1 MAIRAFDGSTWQ
13 NQKSLRIYDGS
24 LWRTAKQAW
33 VYTGTQWSIM
43 YPEFPLNT
51 AAPSISTTSGT
62 SGIIGCVY
70 SVTLGSWNAQDA
82 YAATTYSYQWTRNGT
97 DIFNAT
103 GSSYTTVGA
112 DAEQTIGCRITA
124 TNLRGSTPITVST
137 GVMMLPAV
145 ISVSTSDSTIT
156 PGQPSSVTLN
166 SPTGLSYTGSWAVGS
181 NATTYDGYGGGFAGT
196 PSFNYSAR
204 TFSGTGTAGNAVIFV
219 RSVNTNK
226 QILVSWPAAPGAATY
241 DVHINGSFFYNVPST
256 TTSITQPVL
265 DTAGYTFTVY
275 PRTTNFRGTGATGSV
290 TSAADKFSAYT
301 QSNVETLFVPNATS
315 PTFANATVSASNLS
329 VSWGGATNAVKYRV
343 YWTLNSAFSGDSNSI
358 WDAPEWTSTSA
369 SYNGAFQEGST
380 YYFFISAAGN
390 NGVWTP
396 YGSFKASGVVPYT
409 APGTPSPSTSSITNV
424 SFTTSWASVPGASSY
439 SVKIGT
445 FSGGSNI
452 VNTTTTSTSYNAT
465 GLSAN
470 TPYFVTVAA
479 FKDGWGY
486 GGDGTAT
493 ATTQQ
498 NPPSIGV
505 PTVQFERTSTQIKW
519 GIDNPTFSGAF
530 TPFGIEWEV
539 RSAAGGGTAI
549 ANSTINYTTSM
560 TRGPVNGFSW
570 NYWVRS
576 TTDLPFSTAA
586 RFLRCRLYGQNDITF
601 AIVNGPWSTWL

>member
-24 LWRTAKQAW
+24 LWKTAKQAW

-62 SGIIGCVY
+62 SGVIGCVY
-70 SVTLGSWNAQDA
+70 SVTLGSWNSQDA

-145 ISVSTSDSTIT
+145 TSVSTSDSTVT

-166 SPTGLSYTGSWAVGS
+166 SPTGLSYTGSWTVGS
-181 NATTYDGYGGGFAGT
+181 NATTYDGYGGGYAGT

-226 QILVSWPAAPGAATY
+226 QILVSWPAAPGAVTY

-256 TTSITQPVL
+256 TTSITQSVL
-265 DTAGYTFTVY
+265 NTDGYTFTVY
-275 PRTTNFRGTGATGSV
+275 PRTTNFRGTGATGTV

-315 PTFANATVSASNLS
+315 PTSANARVSSSNLS
-329 VSWGGATNAVKYRV
+329 VSWSGATNAVKYRV
-343 YWTLNSAFSGDSNSI
+343 YWTTNSGFSGDPNSTY
-358 WDAPEWTSTSA
+358 DTPEWTSTSA
-369 SYNGAFQEGST
+369 SYNGSFSEGST

-390 NGVWTP
+390 NGIWTP
-396 YGSFKASGVVPYT
+396 YGSFKASGTVAYT
-409 APGTPSPSTSSITNV
+409 APGTPSPSTSSITSS
-424 SFTTSWASVPGASSY
+424 SFNISWAGIPGASFY
-439 SVKIGT
+439 SVKVGT
-445 FSGGSNI
+445 SFGGSNT
-452 VNTTTTSTSYNAT
+452 VNTTTTSTSYSVS
-465 GLSAN
+465 GLSSSTA
-470 TPYFVTVAA
+470 YYVTIAA
-479 FKDGWGY
+479 YKDGYGY
-486 GGDGTAT
+486 GSDGSSS
-493 ATTQQ
+493 ATTLAA
-498 NPPSIGV
+498 PPSIGV
-505 PTVQFERTSTQIKW
+505 PLVQFERTSTQIKW

-539 RSAAGGGTAI
+539 RTAAGGGSAV
-549 ANSTINYTTSM
+549 ANSTITYTTSM
-560 TRGPVNGFSW
+560 TKGPVNGYTW

-576 TTDLPFSTAA
+576 TTDLPYSASA
-586 RFLRCRLYGQNDITF
+586 RYLRARLYGQNDNTF
-601 AIVNGPWSTWL
+601 AIVDGPWSSWV